1 MPLRIFVKRGAH
13 RRFNRLQLD
22 AERLQVSVE
31 WDRRQGE
38 RRKAEGPAPDEKRK
52 TDRRGEPPFT
62 WDAAE
67 FVVVDDRNGDE

>member
-1 MPLRIFVKRGAH
+1 MALRIFVKRGAH

-31 WDRRQGE
+31 WDRRKGE
-38 RRKAEGPAPDEKRK
+38 RRKVEAPTDGDQRK
-52 TDRRGEPPFT
+52 ADRRADPPFT

-67 FVVVDDRNGDE
+67 FVVVDDRPKDE